1 MTNIGDAN
9 DIALPVVVEREGIR
23 LPSRVYP
30 GDAGLDLQAASAAQ
44 IPPGER
50 CVVET
55 GVRVEIPR
63 GYVGF
68 VLPRS
73 GQAAKYGITHL
84 DAPGVIDSEYRGELH
99 FILYNSDKH
108 ETFTVNVGDRLGQL
122 VVLPIAVAE
131 PVLATEL
138 STSERGTRGLG
149 SSR

>member
-1 MTNIGDAN
+1 MSETD
-9 DIALPVVVEREGIR
+9 DIRLPVIIEREGIR
-23 LPSRVYP
+23 LQSRIYP
-30 GDAGLDLQAASAAQ
+30 GDAGLDLQAAREAT

-55 GVRVEIPR
+55 GVRVEIPH

-68 VLPRS
+68 ILSRS

-99 FILYNSDKH
+99 FILYNSDKL

-122 VVLPIAVAE
+122 LVLKIAHAT
-131 PVLATEL
+131 PVLASVL
-138 STSERGTRGLG
+138 SATERGSRGLG

>member
-1 MTNIGDAN
+1 MSDTDRME
-9 DIALPVVVEREGIR
+9 LPTIIERDGID

-30 GDAGLDLQAASAAQ
+30 GDAGLDLQAASDAC

-50 CVVET
+50 RVVET

-63 GYVGF
+63 GFVGF
-68 VLPRS
+68 ILPRS

-108 ETFTVNVGDRLGQL
+108 ATFNVNVGDRLGQL
-122 VVLPIAVAE
+122 VIVAVAE
-131 PVLATEL
+131 VQPVLASEL
-138 STSERGTRGLG
+138 SDTERGVRGLG

>member
-1 MTNIGDAN
+1 VSETD
-9 DIALPVVVEREGIR
+9 DIALNVIIEREGIR
-23 LPSRVYP
+23 LPSRSYP
-30 GDAGLDLQAASAAQ
+30 GDAGLDLQAASEAT

-55 GVRVEIPR
+55 GLRVEIPR

-68 VLPRS
+68 ILPRS
-73 GQAAKYGITHL
+73 GQAAKFGITHL

-99 FILYNSDKH
+99 FILYNSDKR

-122 VVLPIAVAE
+122 LVLRVAE
-131 PVLATEL
+131 AMPVLATEL
-138 STSERGTRGLG
+138 TNTERGTRGLG

>member
-1 MTNIGDAN
+1 MTTSDAN
-9 DIALPVVVEREGIR
+9 GIALPVIVEREGIR

-30 GDAGLDLQAASAAQ
+30 GDAGLDLQAASAAE

-55 GVRVEIPR
+55 GVRVEIPP

-68 VLPRS
+68 ILPRS
-73 GQAAKYGITHL
+73 GQAAQYGITHL

-99 FILYNSDKH
+99 FILYNSDKR

-122 VVLPIAVAE
+122 LVLKIAEAR
-131 PVLATEL
+131 PVLAAEL
-138 STSERGTRGLG
+138 SATERGSRGLG

>member
-1 MTNIGDAN
+1 MSDTDSIS
-9 DIALPVVVEREGIR
+9 LPVIIEREGIR

-30 GDAGLDLQAASAAQ
+30 GDAGLDLQAASEAS

-55 GVRVEIPR
+55 GLRVEIPP

-68 VLPRS
+68 ILPRS
-73 GQAAKYGITHL
+73 GQAARYGITHL

-99 FILYNSDKH
+99 FILYNSDRR

-122 VVLPIAVAE
+122 LVLKVADAR
-131 PVLATEL
+131 PVLASEL
-138 STSERGTRGLG
+138 SATERGTRGLG

>member
-1 MTNIGDAN
+1 MSDAS
-9 DIALPVVVEREGIR
+9 DISLPVIIEREGIR

-30 GDAGLDLQAASAAQ
+30 GDAGLDLQAAREAT
-44 IPPGER
+44 ILPGER

-55 GVRVEIPR
+55 GLRVEIPR

-68 VLPRS
+68 ILPRS

-99 FILYNSDKH
+99 FILYNSDRRNA
-108 ETFTVNVGDRLGQL
+108 FTVNVGDRLGQL
-122 VVLPIAVAE
+122 LVLKIAQAM
-131 PVLATEL
+131 PVLASEL
-138 STSERGTRGLG
+138 SVTERGSRGLG

>member
-1 MTNIGDAN
+1 MSDVSEIG
-9 DIALPVVVEREGIR
+9 LPVVITHEGIR

-30 GDAGLDLQAASAAQ
+30 GDAGLDLQAASGAT

-68 VLPRS
+68 ILPRS
-73 GQAAKYGITHL
+73 GHAARYGITHL

-99 FILYNSDKH
+99 FILYNSDKR
-108 ETFTVNVGDRLGQL
+108 EAFTVNVGDRLGQL
-122 VVLPIAVAE
+122 LVLRVTEAT
-131 PVLATEL
+131 PVLASGL
-138 STSERGTRGLG
+138 SDTERGTRGLG

>member
-1 MTNIGDAN
+1 MSENEIN
-9 DIALPVVVEREGIR
+9 LPVVIEREGIR

-30 GDAGLDLQAASAAQ
+30 GDAGLDLQAASEAT

-50 CVVET
+50 RVIET
-55 GVRVEIPR
+55 GLHVEIPR

-68 VLPRS
+68 ILPRS
-73 GQAAKYGITHL
+73 GHAAKYGITHL

-99 FILYNSDKH
+99 FILYNSDNR
-108 ETFTVNVGDRLGQL
+108 EAFTVNVGDRLGQL
-122 VVLPIAVAE
+122 LVLRVADAQ

-138 STSERGTRGLG
+138 SATERGSRGLG

>member
-1 MTNIGDAN
+1 MNEPHGIG
-9 DIALPVVVEREGIR
+9 LPVIVTREGIG
-23 LPSRVYP
+23 LPARVYP
-30 GDAGLDLQAASAAQ
+30 GDAGLDLQAAREARIA
-44 IPPGER
+44 PGER

-108 ETFTVNVGDRLGQL
+108 KTFNVNVGDRLGQL
-122 VVLPIAVAE
+122 LVLRIAEAM
-131 PVLATEL
+131 PVLASEL
-138 STSERGTRGLG
+138 SETERGTRGLG

>member
-1 MTNIGDAN
+1 MS
-9 DIALPVVVEREGIR
+9 DIDDIRLPMIIEREGVG

-30 GDAGLDLQAASAAQ
+30 GDAGLDLQAAREAA
-44 IPPGER
+44 IAPGER

-55 GVRVEIPR
+55 GVRVEIPL

-68 VLPRS
+68 ILPRS
-73 GQAAKYGITHL
+73 GQAARYGITHL

-99 FILYNSDKH
+99 FILYNSDKR

-122 VVLPIAVAE
+122 LVLKIAQAT
-131 PVLATEL
+131 PVLASML
-138 STSERGTRGLG
+138 STTERGTRGLG

>member
-1 MTNIGDAN
+1 VSDAER
-9 DIALPVVVEREGIR
+9 ISLPTIIERDGVE
-23 LPSRVYP
+23 LPTRVYP
-30 GDAGLDLQAASAAQ
+30 GDAGLDLQAAREAT

-55 GVRVEIPR
+55 GVRVEIPP

-68 VLPRS
+68 ILPRS
-73 GQAAKYGITHL
+73 GHAAKFGITHL

-99 FILYNSDKH
+99 FILYNSDKR

-122 VVLPIAVAE
+122 LVLRVAQAMPILAS
-131 PVLATEL
+131 VLSA
-138 STSERGTRGLG
+138 SERGSRGLG